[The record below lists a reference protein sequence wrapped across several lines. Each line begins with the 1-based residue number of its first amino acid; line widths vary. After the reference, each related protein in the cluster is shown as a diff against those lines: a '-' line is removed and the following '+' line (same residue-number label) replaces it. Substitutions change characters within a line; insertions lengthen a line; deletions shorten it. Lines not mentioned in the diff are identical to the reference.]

1 MSDNHTDLIL
11 QKSYKELRRMRVT
24 KDLLAV
30 LCKEGVINDDDQ
42 ESILNT
48 EAGHRRRPQA
58 QADALLELVKG
69 RGSKSFY
76 AFCDALGESTIEHN
90 RSLADLLTA
99 QAEEFEAC

>member
-58 QADALLELVKG
+58 QVDAITVHNTCFNNAIVRVHVLV
-69 RGSKSFY
+69 
-76 AFCDALGESTIEHN
+76 CTP
-90 RSLADLLTA
+90 
-99 QAEEFEAC
+99 